1 MGSTGLYSKET
12 AAFCIYCRDSDTGR
26 ILSASV
32 RQCGECRHLCLSGT
46 DGDRPQCQLGRN
58 TLWRPYALAC
68 FAGNSQESA
77 AAELQGHLRHLWKD
91 QKIGIL
97 CADEKNFTQHL
108 YDTCGVFLEDQALC
122 IVAGARHL
130 PEFSA
135 LLERRGHFHNGLLR
149 QEFIGLGRALVSPPP
164 DIGATLLECSDMPHT
179 IRLPSNR
186 LSSARC
192 TTTTL
197 SP

>member
-135 LLERRGHFHNGLLR
+135 LLAGPLPQRTAAPGAHRSGPGS
-149 QEFIGLGRALVSPPP
+149 GVPPP

>member
-1 MGSTGLYSKET
+1 MPTRPEYTLATIRSCL
-12 AAFCIYCRDSDTGR
+12 FCWKQPRVCSCR
-26 ILSASV
+26 
-32 RQCGECRHLCLSGT
+32 
-46 DGDRPQCQLGRN
+46 
-58 TLWRPYALAC
+58 
-68 FAGNSQESA
+68 

-149 QEFIGLGRALVSPPP
+149 QELIGLGRALVSPP
-164 DIGATLLECSDMPHT
+164 
-179 IRLPSNR
+179 
-186 LSSARC
+186 
-192 TTTTL
+192 
-197 SP
+197 